1 MPTRE
6 DTSSLDSERE
16 QQIEDEITRLEAQR
30 VEVQTKEYA
39 DTRVDRLS
47 MKVRQVPY
55 VKPAKGHRALHDHLV
70 MLRDGWEKEPEK
82 MMNAEVARIDAQIT
96 VAETDLEDVRSDR
109 N

>member
-1 MPTRE
+1 MPAELT
-6 DTSSLDSERE
+6 DSRERE
-16 QQIEDEITRLEAQR
+16 LQDEIVRLEARR

-39 DTRVDRLS
+39 DARVARLR

-55 VKPAKGHRALHDHLV
+55 VKPARGHRALHDHLV

-82 MMNAEVARIDAQIT
+82 MVDAEVARIDAQIT
-96 VAETDLEDVRSDR
+96 VAETELEDVRSDR